1 MADSESGNDCNTG
14 NLDTMTTEGFT
25 DLEYLSDAS
34 AHGTEANFI
43 ENFKCYKCDICL
55 PYEECIQ
62 NRSKAGCWRVPPICV
77 IMLAPPSLTSAFY
90 IVVIVSI
97 SSMSVVLS

>member
-34 AHGTEANFI
+34 PHGTEANSI

-55 PYEECIQ
+55 PYEECIKIAPK
-62 NRSKAGCWRVPPICV
+62 RAAGECPQ
-77 IMLAPPSLTSAFY
+77 Y
-90 IVVIVSI
+90 
-97 SSMSVVLS
+97 VLSC